1 MKRISRYAAKAVPG
15 QWLAGTL
22 LAFFFL
28 VGNALALGTP
38 AGTIIENRSTATY
51 TDANNNSY
59 NPVASNTVSTTVSQV
74 AGVAV
79 TPAASSQNGIPGGTT
94 NYAFTITDTGNGS
107 DSFTL
112 SSSGLPA
119 GWSSVIYQ
127 DLNGDGLLTAVDQVG
142 GVYVVLTSPIAL
154 TEDRKMFGIAVVTSP
169 PGATAGTTAT
179 LNVTLTS
186 ALTPSVTQTVTMTTT
201 IRAAVLTMTKSTSPT
216 NPKPGGTV
224 TYTINYSNTGSASA
238 YNAVFSDPIPT
249 NTTYKATSITV
260 GGNSRTDTNT
270 DSPGDNADY
279 NYTTPGNVTV
289 NLGTVAA
296 GASGIITFQVTVNAG
311 VTSTTQIIN
320 TASVTYQTSENVPAT
335 STTVNSNGSPFTVG
349 QASGMLL
356 LPATL
361 TTNQLVGDLNQHP
374 FTLKNTGNGSDTYNF
389 TSVGLYWTWTIYFD
403 NDLSGTY
410 STGDTLVIDSNADSK
425 LDSGVIASGA
435 TGHFIAIT
443 TVTGFNG
450 QVGQHTL
457 TATSVLN
464 TGNFA
469 TSIKYT
475 NIQTPVIALVKS
487 VSPTGAQPPTTELTY
502 TISVTNSGAATA
514 RNFVATDILSTFLD
528 YVEGSMVVASSLQTD
543 NADSD
548 FATYDVPSSTI
559 TVTIPTI
566 SPGATVPITFKA
578 LIK

>member
-1 MKRISRYAAKAVPG
+1 MHRISSYAASY
-15 QWLAGTL
+15 LAGTL
-22 LAFFFL
+22 LAFSL
-28 VGNALALGTP
+28 LAGNAFALGTP
-38 AGTIIENRSTATY
+38 AGTIIQNQSTATY
-51 TDANNNSY
+51 TDANNNLY
-59 NPVASNTVSTTVSQV
+59 DPVPSNIVQTLVSQV

-94 NYAFTITDTGNGS
+94 NYAFTITDTGNGN

-112 SSSGLPA
+112 ASSGLPA
-119 GWSSVIYQ
+119 GWSAVIYQ
-127 DLNGDGLLTAVDQVG
+127 DLNGDGLLTAADQVG

-154 TEDRKMFGIAVVTSP
+154 TEDGKMFGIAVITSP
-169 PGATAGTTAT
+169 PGATAGATAT
-179 LNVTLTS
+179 LNLTLTS
-186 ALTPSVTQTVTMTTT
+186 TLTPSVTQTVTMTTT
-201 IRAAVLTMTKSTSPT
+201 IQAAVLTMTKTTSPA
-216 NPKPGGTV
+216 NPKPGDTV
-224 TYTINYSNTGSASA
+224 TYTINYSNIGSASA

-249 NTTYKATSITV
+249 NTTYTAPSITV
-260 GGNSRTDTNT
+260 GGNSKTDTAT
-270 DSPGDNADY
+270 DYPGDNADY
-279 NYTTPGNVTV
+279 NFTTPGNVTV
-289 NLGTVAA
+289 KLGTVLA
-296 GASGIITFQVTVNAG
+296 GTSGIITFQVTVNAG
-311 VTSTTQIIN
+311 VASTTQVIN

-335 STTVNSNGSPFTVG
+335 STTVNSNGSPFTVD

-356 LPATL
+356 LPPTL

-464 TGNFA
+464 PSNFA

-475 NIQTPVIALVKS
+475 NIQTPVIALNKS
-487 VSPTGAQPPTTELTY
+487 VSPTGAQPPGTELTY

-514 RNFVATDILSTFLD
+514 HNFVASDILSTFLD
-528 YVEGSMVVASSLQTD
+528 YVEESIVVATSMQTD
-543 NADSD
+543 ADDFD
-548 FATYDVPSSTI
+548 FATYDVSGSTI
-559 TVTIPTI
+559 TVAIPTI